1 MSPDVDPSLDVSY
14 IISVR
19 FSLSLIVVVIT
30 INSL

>member
-1 MSPDVDPSLDVSY
+1 MSPDVDPSLDVSD